1 MKVFYFNPQDGYSD
15 DENGTIKVLH
25 NLSRVYEALP
35 IKNRRIMDHGGFCW
49 NGFEKNRFTSTGH

>member
-35 IKNRRIMDHGGFCW
+35 TKNRRIMDHGGFLLEW
-49 NGFEKNRFTSTGH
+49 F